1 MSACYLYAI
10 TQGSAN
16 HLPALTGDT
25 LGLCDQP
32 LHWVTQDGLAASVS
46 AWGDTYNATAPAANP
61 ATVLRHEQVIEA
73 MMAHG
78 PTLPVRFGTI
88 LANADQVRQLLAARQ
103 AAFTADLAHITGR
116 VEMGV
121 RILWE
126 PPPAANEPP
135 ASAMTTPGRRYLQD
149 KARNRQ
155 QERAIYAQGEAI
167 AHAVNQALRPLATDV
182 RMRILQTQ
190 RLLLSAAYLVP
201 HPCVTDFHTKIAAL
215 RQAHPGLALL
225 ASGPWP
231 AYHFVSNTES
241 VENQ

>member
-1 MSACYLYAI
+1 
-10 TQGSAN
+10 
-16 HLPALTGDT
+16 
-25 LGLCDQP
+25 
-32 LHWVTQDGLAASVS
+32 
-46 AWGDTYNATAPAANP
+46 
-61 ATVLRHEQVIEA
+61 
-73 MMAHG
+73 
-78 PTLPVRFGTI
+78 
-88 LANADQVRQLLAARQ
+88 
-103 AAFTADLAHITGR
+103 
-116 VEMGV
+116 
-121 RILWE
+121 
-126 PPPAANEPP
+126 
-135 ASAMTTPGRRYLQD
+135 MTTPGRRYLQD

>member
-1 MSACYLYAI
+1 MVSACYLYAI
-10 TQGSAN
+10 TQASAN
-16 HLPALTGDT
+16 HLPTLVGKP

-32 LHWVTQDGLAASVS
+32 LHWVTQGGLAALVSV
-46 AWGDTYNATAPAANP
+46 WGDMHNSAAPAANA
-61 ATVLRHEQVIEA
+61 ATVLHHEQVIEA

-88 LANADQVRQLLAARQ
+88 LADADQVRQLLAARQ
-103 AAFTADLAHITGR
+103 TAFMADLAHITGR

-126 PPPAANEPP
+126 PPAVSEPP
-135 ASAMTTPGRRYLQD
+135 APAMTTPGRRYLQD
-149 KARNRQ
+149 KARHRQ
-155 QERAIYAQGEAI
+155 QERAIYTQGEAI
-167 AHAVNQALRPLATDV
+167 AHGVNQALRPLAADV
-182 RMRILQTQ
+182 RIRILQTQ

-201 HPCVTDFHTKIAAL
+201 HSCVTDFHTKITAL
-215 RQAHPGLALL
+215 RQAYPSLALL
-225 ASGPWP
+225 SSGPWP